1 MTMTFP
7 KLDISK
13 RLPLRP
19 WQGPML
25 TTFLISLCSIAMIQP
40 TLAQEALLRTLT
52 VTGQGKVSIPTTK
65 TEIHLGVEVQGK
77 TAAEAQR
84 TAAAKT
90 AAVIKLLRSRN
101 VEKLQTTGIGLN
113 PRYSYNNDIRRLEGF
128 VATNKVSFQVP
139 TEEAG
144 ILMDQAVQAGAT
156 QINDIRF
163 MAAEAAIDA
172 AQDQAFQAAT
182 QDARRQADTVLSSLN
197 LAAQEIV
204 TIQVNGA
211 ATPVILP
218 SIQSFGKAAAEA
230 AITPVVAAEQEV
242 RASVTLQIRY

>member
-1 MTMTFP
+1 MTMTFR

-13 RLPLRP
+13 PLFRRP

-25 TTFLISLCSIAMIQP
+25 KVLLVSLCSVGMIQP
-40 TLAQEALLRTLT
+40 TLAQEAVLRTLT

-65 TEIHLGVEVQGK
+65 TEIHLGVEEKGK

-84 TAAAKT
+84 KAAAKT

-101 VEKLQTTGIGLN
+101 VEKLQTTGIELN

-128 VATNKVSFQVP
+128 VATNQVSFKVP
-139 TEEAG
+139 TEETG
-144 ILMDQAVQAGAT
+144 VLMDQAVQAGAN

-163 MAAEAAIDA
+163 IAAEAAIDA

-182 QDARRQADTVLSSLN
+182 QDARRE
-197 LAAQEIV
+197 AAAS
-204 TIQVNGA
+204 A
-211 ATPVILP
+211 AT
-218 SIQSFGKAAAEA
+218 
-230 AITPVVAAEQEV
+230 TPVVAAEQEV
-242 RASVTLQIRY
+242 RASITLQIRY